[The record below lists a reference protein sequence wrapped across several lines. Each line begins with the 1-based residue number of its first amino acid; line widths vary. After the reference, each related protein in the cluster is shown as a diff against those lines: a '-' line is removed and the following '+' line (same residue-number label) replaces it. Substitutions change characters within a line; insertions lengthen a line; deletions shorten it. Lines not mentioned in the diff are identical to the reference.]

1 MKQTS
6 GMTVQMLQK
15 EKQRLEQELEIMKT
29 QLKEKVRTYIKNNY
43 VYY

>member
-29 QLKEKVRTYIKNNY
+29 QLKEKVAYIKNNY